1 MLNVQRLVLHGDRL
15 FHGNHVHPDT
25 AAARRQQV
33 GHARQRDIGHPLK
46 EITDLRML
54 AQTLV
59 ALRALFH
66 IEQLCAAGDEHGQDV
81 PPLGGRRGAAVVVV
95 VVAVVVFQQAD
106 VAHLVQQLLK
116 MRLVLFLDLVH
127 FPELLD
133 GVGRAQLH
141 GQGDIR
147 HLIGD
152 DGGKAP
158 VFRVV
163 GGEALELVIHNVRDL
178 LAQLQNF
185 LAGGRVALKGRMKSP
200 VFQFLVYHCIDSS
213 FSFQF

>member
-1 MLNVQRLVLHGDRL
+1 MA
-15 FHGNHVHPDT
+15 FSTGNHVHADT

-54 AQTLV
+54 TQTLV

-127 FPELLD
+127 ISTARSTC
-133 GVGRAQLH
+133 RACAASWT
-141 GQGDIR
+141 G
-147 HLIGD
+147 
-152 DGGKAP
+152 ATSACSS
-158 VFRVV
+158 VTM
-163 GGEALELVIHNVRDL
+163 EARPQYSGSSEVRRLELVIHHVCDL
-178 LAQLQNF
+178 LSQLQNF
-185 LAGGRVALKGRMKSP
+185 LAGGGVALERADEKPG
-200 VFQFLVYHCIDSS
+200 
-213 FSFQF
+213 FSVPRRSLH